1 MRSKKLSAK
10 MLSGYDAV
18 LISTDHSSYNYDWIV
33 KNSKLVIDTRN
44 ATAKLRSGRRKIVK
58 A

>member
-18 LISTDHSSYNYDWIV
+18 LISTDHSSYDYDWIV